1 MTADKIREL
10 KDLSMVR
17 FELELWKAF
26 GNDMDQKDRLPI
38 SYSCV
43 WDSGKTHIYHC
54 HVSPDGSYTFKGPY
68 LNQTKT
74 HLQRELGDDN
84 VLMVKFEED
93 SSTSHYDVYRKI
105 GREGILVGLRR
116 YWFFVFKD
124 GGKEEKK
131 KDPTS
136 STVKCY
142 FVRLESDATIDNG
155 QRYILS
161 GKTVCEARAL
171 FMHVHTVSN
180 MANYMSRLSLIL
192 SKTMKLGLDFSKVN
206 VETIEDIPCYDQD
219 DNPVY
224 KDGKLLIHTDGTGF
238 ISEDLALKCPNNI
251 FKGKC
256 KNDDSIE
263 RFANG
268 KEFEGKFCE
277 GDQQESHSGVPPLLM
292 QVRLF
297 HKGRAVKGTL
307 LVNKKLPS
315 QTIQIRPSM
324 IKVEADPNLSGT
336 QTSNSLEI
344 VNTRSKS
351 RTVGDTLVKGLTSFL
366 RFDGSV
372 EGLGDD
378 SIDDSIGSTS
388 EMGRVSKSKM
398 MKPDLVIIGMRVV
411 GQERERWSIPIV
423 RLAVGNSGQRS
434 ISDRYFLVART
445 RMIGSSG
452 FLGCGRHI
460 LAMKAKQKKNK
471 KNTRY
476 KQGTKD
482 LGNEC
487 LKQPGKPSLSRNLIA
502 LLNYGG
508 VPESFFVD
516 IVRNALED
524 AHSVFSNKRNALKV
538 SLNYGGMDEFIVARM
553 ILSGICL
560 DEPYLKYRL
569 SILLKEEKKGLQGG
583 KLPVTESYYL
593 MGTVDPTGILKSDEV
608 CIILN
613 DGQVSWEKV
622 LVYRNPG
629 LHFGDIHVLKAK
641 HVKELDDIV
650 GNTKYAIFFP
660 CKGPRSVADEI
671 AGGDFDGDMFFV
683 SRNPEL
689 LKHFRESEP
698 WTSNPSTNNM
708 STKRPSD
715 LSPEELENELF
726 ELFLS
731 TRFRPSYA
739 TGQAADS
746 WLAIMD
752 RLLTLGDESAAE
764 KALMKKNI
772 CRLIDVYYESLD
784 APKKS
789 GRKIEVPQELKAEM
803 FPCHMGRDASSSY
816 ESKSVLGKIYN
827 TVKSYVAQGVS
838 VIEVWKLPYFNDDEV
853 PEECKKKWKG
863 LYDQYRQDMRAALQN
878 GGEDK
883 DEAADE
889 VIKKYKQILYEAK
902 EFEQSTRKV
911 QEIYDEALAIYN
923 VAYDYAK
930 RLAAVS
936 YCSFAWKVA
945 GSALCKLYA
954 MKQGERTMVCFP
966 SVLKEIFG

>member
-1 MTADKIREL
+1 MTTFSWSSSKKTVLLVIMMYTERLEEKGSLLVCVATGFLCL
-10 KDLSMVR
+10 KM
-17 FELELWKAF
+17 
-26 GNDMDQKDRLPI
+26 
-38 SYSCV
+38 
-43 WDSGKTHIYHC
+43 
-54 HVSPDGSYTFKGPY
+54 
-68 LNQTKT
+68 
-74 HLQRELGDDN
+74 
-84 VLMVKFEED
+84 
-93 SSTSHYDVYRKI
+93 
-105 GREGILVGLRR
+105 
-116 YWFFVFKD
+116 
-124 GGKEEKK
+124 EEKK
-131 KDPTS
+131 KRRRTQHHQLS
-136 STVKCY
+136 SVILCAWNLMQPLTMVN
-142 FVRLESDATIDNG
+142 A
-155 QRYILS
+155 YILS

-192 SKTMKLGLDFSKVN
+192 SKTMKLELDFSKVN
-206 VETIEDIPCYDQD
+206 VETIEDIPCYDKD

-277 GDQQESHSGVPPLLM
+277 GDRQESHSGVPPLLM

-344 VNTRSKS
+344 VNTS
-351 RTVGDTLVKGLTSFL
+351 
-366 RFDGSV
+366 
-372 EGLGDD
+372 
-378 SIDDSIGSTS
+378 
-388 EMGRVSKSKM
+388 
-398 MKPDLVIIGMRVV
+398 
-411 GQERERWSIPIV
+411 
-423 RLAVGNSGQRS
+423 
-434 ISDRYFLVART
+434 
-445 RMIGSSG
+445 
-452 FLGCGRHI
+452 
-460 LAMKAKQKKNK
+460 
-471 KNTRY
+471 
-476 KQGTKD
+476 
-482 LGNEC
+482 
-487 LKQPGKPSLSRNLIA
+487 KQPGKPSLSRNLIA

-650 GNTKYAIFFP
+650 GNAKYAIFFP

-772 CRLIDVYYESLD
+772 CQLIDLYYESLD

-803 FPCHMGRDASSSY
+803 FPCHMGRDASSSF

-853 PEECKKKWKG
+853 PEECKKKWNG

-889 VIKKYKQILYEAK
+889 VIKKYKKILYEAT

-923 VAYDYAK
+923 VTYDYAK
-930 RLAAVS
+930 RLAAVG

-954 MKQGERTMVCFP
+954 MKQGERTMVCLP

>member
-1 MTADKIREL
+1 MSDSNAQVPVPHSVEQLIHEICTNQKKQPPDAEARHALASLGEEEALNVLRTIAGQTIRYSFSGFIKYLINQRHNNTNGSPQKRLCLSPSHSQNRSPVSVVRFMNRSQGPNDGVSHPPVPEPPRGSPLSSSTSSRIEGNRALIPQYVALGELEFRKAFLILSYIGKKKLEDAMTADKILEL

-116 YWFFVFKD
+116 YRFFVFKD

-192 SKTMKLGLDFSKVN
+192 SKTMKLELDFSKVN

-344 VNTRSKS
+344 VNTS
-351 RTVGDTLVKGLTSFL
+351 
-366 RFDGSV
+366 
-372 EGLGDD
+372 
-378 SIDDSIGSTS
+378 
-388 EMGRVSKSKM
+388 
-398 MKPDLVIIGMRVV
+398 
-411 GQERERWSIPIV
+411 
-423 RLAVGNSGQRS
+423 
-434 ISDRYFLVART
+434 
-445 RMIGSSG
+445 
-452 FLGCGRHI
+452 
-460 LAMKAKQKKNK
+460 
-471 KNTRY
+471 
-476 KQGTKD
+476 
-482 LGNEC
+482 
-487 LKQPGKPSLSRNLIA
+487 KQPGKPSLSRHLIA

-650 GNTKYAIFFP
+650 GNAKYAIFFP

-683 SRNPEL
+683 SRNPEV
-689 LKHFRESEP
+689 S
-698 WTSNPSTNNM
+698 
-708 STKRPSD
+708 
-715 LSPEELENELF
+715 
-726 ELFLS
+726 
-731 TRFRPSYA
+731 
-739 TGQAADS
+739 
-746 WLAIMD
+746 
-752 RLLTLGDESAAE
+752 
-764 KALMKKNI
+764 
-772 CRLIDVYYESLD
+772 LISL
-784 APKKS
+784 
-789 GRKIEVPQELKAEM
+789 
-803 FPCHMGRDASSSY
+803 
-816 ESKSVLGKIYN
+816 
-827 TVKSYVAQGVS
+827 
-838 VIEVWKLPYFNDDEV
+838 
-853 PEECKKKWKG
+853 
-863 LYDQYRQDMRAALQN
+863 
-878 GGEDK
+878 
-883 DEAADE
+883 
-889 VIKKYKQILYEAK
+889 
-902 EFEQSTRKV
+902 
-911 QEIYDEALAIYN
+911 
-923 VAYDYAK
+923 
-930 RLAAVS
+930 
-936 YCSFAWKVA
+936 CS
-945 GSALCKLYA
+945 L
-954 MKQGERTMVCFP
+954 
-966 SVLKEIFG
+966 